1 MGAVIV
7 EYSLRS
13 CFTNPIERAKE
24 RARER
29 EKAKNSSNEKNQSDF
44 GPTDYHNNSAKRS
57 KPALEVG
64 IAGQTRGKPSRKGPN
79 RPRNPKNSTNK
90 PCGNALKSLDRIL

>member
-13 CFTNPIERAKE
+13 CFTNPVDRAKEGAKE

-29 EKAKNSSNEKNQSDF
+29 EKAKNSSSEKILSDF
-44 GPTDYHNNSAKRS
+44 GRTYSYQYFRTPLLQPQR
-57 KPALEVG
+57 EEE
-64 IAGQTRGKPSRKGPN
+64 QT
-79 RPRNPKNSTNK
+79 
-90 PCGNALKSLDRIL
+90 CA